1 MGGSATSDAESGF
14 AGSMGRAGRDQQR
27 WAMNWAANAPPYAA
41 GVSKEDFMATESTQ
55 SKWLAAEK
63 KYDSG
68 IYSKH
73 DVVMVRGLGATVW
86 DENGRSYVDCVAGY
100 GVANI
105 GHSHPDVV
113 KAIKDQADRLIVM
126 PQTLPNDKRA
136 EFLQELVGVLP
147 QGLDRVFLC
156 NSGTE
161 AMEAAKKFAITA
173 TGRTHFV
180 SMKRGFSGRTLGALA
195 LTWEPKYREPF
206 GDAVD
211 NKNVDFVTYG
221 NLEELRAAVTDQTA
235 AVILEPVQGEGGV
248 RPASAEFIQEAR
260 RLTRETGALL
270 ILDEIQTGFCRT
282 GKMFACEHFGVIP
295 DAMTLAK
302 AMAGGMPIGALAMT
316 AEVADRMPAGG
327 HGTTFGGNP
336 LAMAAGVAALRAMKR
351 EGMAE
356 QAREKGAYFMER
368 LRAIQSPK
376 IREVRGLGL
385 MIGVELK
392 EKSAPYIHALEHD
405 EGVLTLA
412 ATPLVVRFLPPV
424 TISREQIDQVVTA
437 FERVLNTVNPR
448 EERQA
453 ELAAQ
458 QPQTKQTKEAKLDE
472 EMGQAEVSEGEA
484 IQTE

>member
-1 MGGSATSDAESGF
+1 M
-14 AGSMGRAGRDQQR
+14 Q
-27 WAMNWAANAPPYAA
+27 
-41 GVSKEDFMATESTQ
+41 
-55 SKWLAAEK
+55 
-63 KYDSG
+63 YDSG
-68 IYSKH
+68 VYNKH
-73 DVVMVRGLGATVW
+73 QVVMVRGQGATVW
-86 DENGRSYVDCVAGY
+86 DEQGRSYIDCVAGY

-113 KAIKDQADRLIVM
+113 RAIKEQAERLIVM

-136 EFLQELVGVLP
+136 EFLSELVSVLP
-147 QGLDRVFLC
+147 QGLERVFLC

-173 TGRTHFV
+173 TGRQRFV
-180 SMKRGFSGRTLGALA
+180 SMRRGFSGRTLGALA
-195 LTWEPKYREPF
+195 FTWEPKYREPF

-211 NKNVDFVTYG
+211 NRNVDFITYG
-221 NLEELRAAVTDQTA
+221 NVEELRAAVTDQTA

-248 RPASAEFIQEAR
+248 RPASPEFIQEAR
-260 RLTRETGALL
+260 RLTREKGALL

-282 GKMFACEHFGVIP
+282 GKMFACEHSGVIP
-295 DAMTLAK
+295 DGMTLAK
-302 AMAGGMPIGALAMT
+302 AMAGGVPVGAFAMT
-316 AEVADRMPAGG
+316 AEVADRMPKGG

-356 QAREKGAYFMER
+356 QAREKGAYFMEK
-368 LRAIQSPK
+368 LRAIRSPK

-392 EKSAPYIHALEHD
+392 EKSAPYITALEHE

-424 TISREQIDQVVTA
+424 TISKEQIDGVVAA
-437 FERVLNTVNPR
+437 FERVLNGVNPR
-448 EERQA
+448 EGRQA
-453 ELAAQ
+453 ELAGVREE
-458 QPQTKQTKEAKLDE
+458 KQTE
-472 EMGQAEVSEGEA
+472 
-484 IQTE
+484 